1 MTADAPDADAPDAAD
16 APAPDATALA
26 PDAADAP
33 DARAPEPAP
42 APSDRP
48 AARLIARLRP
58 LLPWVSLAS
67 GIAGA
72 VWMDR
77 APERGA
83 LVAAAAVALWILLL
97 VLLWLA
103 RVSAVPAA
111 GFRRWLLL
119 AARLSSLLAAQSL
132 VQLALFFALPFYLQ
146 AATYDVGHGVF
157 LVGLIGLSAASLWDP
172 LTERLLTRP
181 LLAPLLPAI
190 ASFVALAAVLPG
202 LGLSTRTSLWTAAF
216 TAGAGVFVT
225 AAASAPAGRRARAAG
240 LALLAAAM
248 IPLALWLGAVRIV
261 PAAPLRLSKIEIG
274 SRREGHWVADPS
286 ARFAAA
292 PERLVCA
299 TAIWSPLGVKDRLF
313 HVWTR
318 DGKPRARVELD
329 IRGGRSG
336 GYRTF
341 SRVAGLGRNPAG
353 VYRCSVQ
360 TQSGQV
366 LGSRSVRV
374 DGR

>member
-1 MTADAPDADAPDAAD
+1 MSDETQPEVG
-16 APAPDATALA
+16 APATATTA
-26 PDAADAP
+26 PAT
-33 DARAPEPAP
+33 ARAPL
-42 APSDRP
+42 
-48 AARLIARLRP
+48 AARLLARLRAF
-58 LLPWVSLAS
+58 LPWASLAT
-67 GIAGA
+67 GVAGA

-77 APERGA
+77 GPKRGA

-103 RVSAVPAA
+103 RVRPVPAA

-119 AARLSSLLAAQSL
+119 AAQFSSLLAAQSL

-146 AATYDVGHGVF
+146 AATYDVGHGAF
-157 LVGLIGLSAASLWDP
+157 LVGLIALSVASLWDP
-172 LTERLLTRP
+172 LTERLLMRP

-202 LGLSTRTSLWTAAF
+202 LGLSTRASLWIAAF
-216 TAGAGVFVT
+216 TSGAGVFVT
-225 AAASAPAGRRARAAG
+225 AAASAPPGRRARASG
-240 LALLAAAM
+240 LALLAALV

-261 PAAPLRLSKIEIG
+261 PAAPLRLSKMEIG
-274 SRREGHWVADPS
+274 THREGHWVSDPQK
-286 ARFAAA
+286 RFATA
-292 PERLVCA
+292 PERLICA

-318 DGKPRARVELD
+318 DGRPRARVELD
-329 IRGGRSG
+329 IRGGRAG
-336 GYRTF
+336 GFRTF

-360 TQSGQV
+360 TLSGQV
-366 LGSRSVRV
+366 LGSRSVRI